1 MAQKMLY
8 FHKMK
13 VAIPING
20 DRIAP
25 RLPLAKEVCIVE
37 LLGKREMGRDKVDI
51 SLLHPMEI
59 PDFLASQGVTK
70 VIAGGVNWHLQE
82 MLRVHNIEVIW
93 GIMGDVDEV
102 LAFYLRKGL
111 QDGMGPCPPRRR
123 RRFRGLHV

>member
-1 MAQKMLY
+1 MR
-8 FHKMK
+8 

-25 RLPLAKEVCIVE
+25 RLSLAKELCIVE
-37 LLGKREMGRDKVDI
+37 LRGKREMGKKKVNI
-51 SLLHPMEI
+51 SLLQPTEI

-70 VIAGGVNWHLQE
+70 VIAGGVDWQLQE
-82 MLRVHNIEVIW
+82 MLRTHNIEVIW

>member
-1 MAQKMLY
+1 
-8 FHKMK
+8 MK
-13 VAIPING
+13 IAIPING

-37 LLGKREMGRDKVDI
+37 LRGKREMGRETVNI
-51 SLLHPMEI
+51 SLLHHMEI

-82 MLRVHNIEVIW
+82 ILRVHNIDVVW

-102 LAFYLRKGL
+102 LEFYLKKGL
-111 QDGMGPCPPRRR
+111 QDGMGPCPPTRGRR
-123 RRFRGLHV
+123 RRFRGFHF

>member
-1 MAQKMLY
+1 
-8 FHKMK
+8 MK
-13 VAIPING
+13 VAIPINN
-20 DRIAP
+20 DRVAP
-25 RLPLAKEVCIVE
+25 RLPLAKEVIIVE
-37 LLGKREMGRDKVDI
+37 LQGKREMGRDTVNV

-102 LAFYLRKGL
+102 LGFFLKKGL
-111 QDGMGPCPPRRR
+111 QDGMGPCPPSGRWRR
-123 RRFRGLHV
+123 RRFRGFRGSHR

>member
-1 MAQKMLY
+1 
-8 FHKMK
+8 MK
-13 VAIPING
+13 VAIPINK
-20 DRIAP
+20 DRVAP

-37 LLGKREMGRDKVDI
+37 LRGKKEIGREMVNI

-82 MLRVHNIEVIW
+82 MLRVHNIDVIW

-102 LAFYLRKGL
+102 LAFYLKKGL

-123 RRFRGLHV
+123 RRFRGLRI

>member
-1 MAQKMLY
+1 
-8 FHKMK
+8 MK
-13 VAIPING
+13 VAIPLNG

-25 RLPLAKEVCIVE
+25 RLPLAKEVMIIEVR
-37 LLGKREMGRDKVDI
+37 GRREEQREKVNI

-70 VIAGGVNWHLQE
+70 VIAGGVDWHLQE
-82 MLRVHNIEVIW
+82 MLRLNNINVIW

-111 QDGMGPCPPRRR
+111 QEGMGPCPPMRRR
-123 RRFRGLHV
+123 RRFRGLRA

>member
-1 MAQKMLY
+1 
-8 FHKMK
+8 MK
-13 VAIPING
+13 VAIPINN
-20 DRIAP
+20 DRVAP

-37 LLGKREMGRDKVDI
+37 LRGKKEIGRDKVNI

-93 GIMGDVDEV
+93 GIMGAVDEV
-102 LAFYLRKGL
+102 LSFFLKKGL
-111 QDGMGPCPPRRR
+111 QDGMGPCPPPSRGRR
-123 RRFRGLHV
+123 RRFRGFRT

>member
-1 MAQKMLY
+1 
-8 FHKMK
+8 MK
-13 VAIPING
+13 VAIPINN
-20 DRIAP
+20 DRVAP
-25 RLPLAKEVCIVE
+25 RLPLAKEVIIVE
-37 LLGKREMGRDKVDI
+37 LQGKREMGRDTVNI

-102 LAFYLRKGL
+102 LGFFLKKGL
-111 QDGMGPCPPRRR
+111 QDGMGPCPPSGRWRR
-123 RRFRGLHV
+123 RRFRGFRGSHR

>member
-1 MAQKMLY
+1 
-8 FHKMK
+8 MK
-13 VAIPING
+13 VAIPINN
-20 DRIAP
+20 DRVAP
-25 RLPLAKEVCIVE
+25 RLPLAKEVIIVE
-37 LLGKREMGRDKVDI
+37 LQGKREMGRDTVDI

-102 LAFYLRKGL
+102 LGFFLKKGL
-111 QDGMGPCPPRRR
+111 QDGMGPCPPSGRWRR
-123 RRFRGLHV
+123 RRFRGFRGSHR

>member
-1 MAQKMLY
+1 
-8 FHKMK
+8 MK
-13 VAIPING
+13 VAIPINK
-20 DRIAP
+20 DRVAP

-37 LLGKREMGRDKVDI
+37 LRGKREMGREKVNI
-51 SLLHPMEI
+51 SLLHLMEI

-70 VIAGGVNWHLQE
+70 VIAGGVDWRLQE
-82 MLRVHNIEVIW
+82 MLRVHNIDVIW

-123 RRFRGLHV
+123 RRFRGLRV